1 LSKQAASKRAFG
13 AGDATGGAADGLTAD
28 SQAGDVQAAG
38 GQAALRGAA
47 GAPAASAWT
56 PLRHPL
62 FRALWLAA
70 VASNVGTWMHNVGAE
85 WLMTT
90 LAPTPLLV
98 ALMQTA
104 ETAPT
109 FLMALPAG
117 ALADIIDRRRL
128 LLAAQAWMLLAAIAL
143 AAVTLLGLTTPS
155 ILLLLTFAVGLG
167 AALNAPA
174 WQAIVPELVPRED
187 LPGAISLNS
196 VAYNIARAVGPAL
209 GGLLVAAAGPWAV
222 FLLNSFSFLGVI
234 LVIYRWRR
242 EPAASISPT
251 ERLAG
256 AIRAGLRYARHAPE
270 LRNVLVRTGVFA
282 VSASALWAMLP
293 LLARRELGLGAV
305 GYGVLLGGL
314 GFGAIAGAL
323 LLPRV
328 RARVSGNLLVA
339 AATVLFAAA
348 TAALSTFQNYW
359 LLWIAMACG
368 GLAWMAAMS
377 SFNVAA
383 QTVVPEW
390 VRARALA
397 LYLLVF
403 FGSLAAGAATWGT
416 VAERVGIHATL
427 YAAAAA
433 LVAGLAATP
442 FYPLS
447 ADEDLDLSPALHW
460 SEPYFVEEPQP
471 DRGPVLVTVEY
482 LIDPSR
488 AGEFVAAMKDLRR
501 IARRDGAVRW
511 GLFADPAQPGRYL
524 QTFLVESWAEHV
536 RQHARLTRED
546 LAAQNHAESFHTG
559 EAPPAVSH
567 LVAEDLSRPGA
578 AAAAPREFPAP
589 PQSR

>member
-1 LSKQAASKRAFG
+1 MSEQ
-13 AGDATGGAADGLTAD
+13 TAD
-28 SQAGDVQAAG
+28 EQMTSG
-38 GQAALRGAA
+38 RTA
-47 GAPAASAWT
+47 GARSSSPWS
-56 PLRHPL
+56 PLRAPV

-85 WLMTT
+85 WQMTT
-90 LAPTPLLV
+90 LAPTPFLV

-117 ALADIIDRRRL
+117 ALADIVDRRRL
-128 LLAAQAWMLLAAIAL
+128 LLAAQAWMLVAAVAL
-143 AAVTLLGLTTPS
+143 AAVTLLGLTTPAV
-155 ILLLLTFAVGLG
+155 LLLLTFALGLG

-174 WQAIVPELVPRED
+174 WQAIVPELVSRDD
-187 LPGAISLNS
+187 LPGAVSLNS

-209 GGLLVAAAGPWAV
+209 GGLVVAAAGPWAV

-234 LVIYRWRR
+234 VVIYRWRR
-242 EPAASISPT
+242 EAALSVAPT

-270 LRNVLVRTGVFA
+270 LRNVLLRTGVFA
-282 VSASALWAMLP
+282 SAASALWAMLP

-314 GFGAIAGAL
+314 GFGAIAGAFI
-323 LLPRV
+323 LPRV
-328 RARVSGNLLVA
+328 RRGLSVNLLVV
-339 AATVLFAAA
+339 AATVIFAAA
-348 TAALSTFQNYW
+348 TAALAATENYW
-359 LLWIAMACG
+359 LLWAAMAAG

-377 SFNVAA
+377 SFNVGA

-403 FGSLAAGAATWGT
+403 FGSLAAGAAAWGAL
-416 VAERVGIHATL
+416 AERVGIHAAL

-433 LVAGLAATP
+433 LVVGTAATP
-442 FYPLS
+442 FFPLR
-447 ADEDLDLSPALHW
+447 ADENLDLSPALHW
-460 SEPYFVEEPQP
+460 SDPTFVDEPQP

-482 LIDPSR
+482 RIDPAR
-488 AGEFVAAMKDLRR
+488 AAEFAEAMKDLRR
-501 IARRDGAVRW
+501 IARRDGAMRW
-511 GLFADPAQPGRYL
+511 GLFADPARPGRYL
-524 QTFLVESWAEHV
+524 QTFLVESWAEHI

-546 LAAQNHAESFHTG
+546 VAAQHRAASFHTG
-559 EAPPAVSH
+559 DSPPAVTH
-567 LVAEDLSRPGA
+567 LVAEDLSRPTG
-578 AAAAPREFPAP
+578 
-589 PQSR
+589 